1 MASAASSS
9 SSSSHESLIPS
20 PSNPTVSVAILGEL
34 GGVPVHE
41 NPMEDEDLS
50 YVKGLLASFEGEV
63 HPPLARGRKKK
74 EVVSSQG
81 ADTSKEEKKKRK
93 RKETDSSKKGVKSD
107 PGAGSSR
114 ERRTKRKNSED
125 ASVPGIAE
133 EQAEVP
139 QEEVR
144 AEEVRPAL
152 SPISEG
158 PSFSRPEDILL
169 IEAEAVEAALLDK
182 LRVVDSVL
190 RGPAPQEKGVP
201 SEDVPFRDAAS
212 VKTVL
217 MAMRPEQL
225 SSKLHRAGREEAI
238 SQLFHCA
245 LGGPSRQSLPRGFG
259 KMVACSSEIA
269 QLNSRVAALEGK
281 NKEQLAIIHTFEK
294 DKAERLQ
301 QLAVVGKEK
310 DDLGA
315 KLSISE
321 GSLLT
326 AEENVKKLQEN
337 SSSLEKELK
346 STREGQAEARWELKL
361 KNAELAA
368 VQAEL
373 EELKGE
379 HDTLKEDLAS
389 QLTTPKSDSQEIK
402 DLLKRADKLENEV
415 ARLRVKAKEGATHIY
430 SVVQQVGRHIP
441 PTEVLSMGLAGVL
454 KKFTELKERQT
465 IKTLEA
471 YACP

>member
-1 MASAASSS
+1 
-9 SSSSHESLIPS
+9 
-20 PSNPTVSVAILGEL
+20 
-34 GGVPVHE
+34 
-41 NPMEDEDLS
+41 MEDEDLS

-74 EVVSSQG
+74 EVVPSQG

-125 ASVPGIAE
+125 ASVPGIPE

-144 AEEVRPAL
+144 AEEVRPVL

-169 IEAEAVEAALLDK
+169 IEAEAGEAALLDK
-182 LRVVDSVL
+182 LWAADSVL

-201 SEDVPFRDAAS
+201 SEDVPFRDAACI
-212 VKTVL
+212 KIVL

-225 SSKLHRAGREEAI
+225 SSKLHRAGKEEAI
-238 SQLFHCA
+238 SQLFRSVMLTAHWADRVGNLCQGDSA
-245 LGGPSRQSLPRGFG
+245 
-259 KMVACSSEIA
+259 KMEACRAEIA

-310 DDLGA
+310 DDLAA

-326 AEENVKKLQEN
+326 AEENVKKLREN

-361 KNAELAA
+361 KNAELAT

-379 HDTLKEDLAS
+379 RDTLKEDLAS
-389 QLTTPKSDSQEIK
+389 RLTTPKSDSQEIK
-402 DLLKRADKLENEV
+402 DLVERADKLEKEV
-415 ARLRVKAKEGATHIY
+415 ARLRAKAKEGATRIY

-441 PTEVLSMGLAGVL
+441 PTEVLSMGLTGVL
-454 KKFTELKERQT
+454 KKFTEL
-465 IKTLEA
+465 
-471 YACP
+471 